1 MVTMSSQSGHWR
13 LQGGAQKAVVA
24 IHTHLSLP
32 LLARVF
38 GYMPWSAFSNAEDLP
53 RGVALA
59 WSRWCRDRSYLLGDD
74 TLPLDRFARFVAPVL
89 VYSFADD
96 DWGTARSVDA
106 MMRAYPN
113 LERRHRAPSDH
124 IESVFHTSPDVPQS
138 ARMTLINDSRVRS
151 LADRTPIEGTIVLP
165 SDPAWDA
172 ARQAWNLA
180 VDQRPA
186 MVAFPE
192 SVEDVVGLVRMAEE
206 ANLAVVTQGTG
217 HGATGY
223 ADLTNTL
230 LIRTTRLRR
239 LSIEG
244 ATCRAGAGA
253 LWGEVAEEAR
263 PLRLVGLA
271 GSSPD
276 VGVVGYTLGGGIG
289 WLSRPYGLAAN
300 RVRSI
305 EIVTADA
312 TVRRV
317 DRASDPDLFWALRG
331 GGGGLG
337 VITSIEFDL
346 IPIDRVYG
354 GTISWRADRAE
365 IVLEAWS
372 RWTAELDESVTS
384 IVRFL
389 NLPPI
394 PDVPEPFRGRRMLT
408 VGAVAVGDRR
418 KAQLAISALRAIGG
432 YELDTFDDMTP
443 ADLVRLHGDP
453 EGPTPG
459 DVTPHTA
466 ALVRSRRHSPVRTGS
481 RCRVGH
487 PPCFGRDQAPGWC
500 TGPPRTRRRRRISHR
515 RPVLAQRSW
524 HGGRRRPTS
533 SDAGASRRRRRRH
546 AALVRRQLSALR

>member
-1 MVTMSSQSGHWR
+1 
-13 LQGGAQKAVVA
+13 
-24 IHTHLSLP
+24 
-32 LLARVF
+32 
-38 GYMPWSAFSNAEDLP
+38 
-53 RGVALA
+53 
-59 WSRWCRDRSYLLGDD
+59 
-74 TLPLDRFARFVAPVL
+74 
-89 VYSFADD
+89 
-96 DWGTARSVDA
+96 
-106 MMRAYPN
+106 
-113 LERRHRAPSDH
+113 
-124 IESVFHTSPDVPQS
+124 
-138 ARMTLINDSRVRS
+138 MTLINESRGRS

-192 SVEDVVGLVRMAEE
+192 SVEDAVGLIRLAEE

-223 ADLTNTL
+223 ADLTDTL

-239 LSIEG
+239 MSIEG
-244 ATCRAGAGA
+244 AMCRAGAGA

-263 PLRLVGLA
+263 PLGLAGLA

-317 DRASDPDLFWALRG
+317 DRASDADLFWALRG

-346 IPIDRVYG
+346 IPIDRVYA
-354 GTISWRADRAE
+354 GTIAWRADRAD
-365 IVLEAWS
+365 IVLETWS

-384 IVRFL
+384 IIRFL
-389 NLPPI
+389 NLPAI

-408 VGAVAVGDRR
+408 VGAVVVGDRR
-418 KAQLAISALRAIGG
+418 KAELAISTLRAVGG
-432 YELDTFDDMTP
+432 YELDTFDDMSP

-459 DVTPHTA
+459 MSHHTLLRSFGTDASLQFDQAAGAASDTPLVSVEIRHLGGALGRPVPDGGVASHIDAPYVLNAVGMAGDEDQRRATSAHLDAVVDAMQPWSAGSYLNFVERPDDSVFAAGAATRLGDVK
-466 ALVRSRRHSPVRTGS
+466 RRVDPRMRFAVRTGVS
-481 RCRVGH
+481 
-487 PPCFGRDQAPGWC
+487 A
-500 TGPPRTRRRRRISHR
+500 T
-515 RPVLAQRSW
+515 
-524 HGGRRRPTS
+524 
-533 SDAGASRRRRRRH
+533 AGT
-546 AALVRRQLSALR
+546 